1 MKAEGILE
9 TTDED
14 HKFSRVD
21 DSRSILDRCVV
32 EKVLLVSN
40 SLFEKSRLDSA
51 KLLTTSLIPE
61 IPLRPQN
68 HQHLGFTKARFTLV
82 ISGVSYPDTVQ
93 VRLTHSWYQT
103 SLRSDHVSLESVL
116 VLWRHVDPV
125 WVPSARQHQLTSL
138 QHKNESNLWTTSKI
152 KV

>member
-1 MKAEGILE
+1 MKI
-9 TTDED
+9 
-14 HKFSRVD
+14 
-21 DSRSILDRCVV
+21 I
-32 EKVLLVSN
+32 N
-40 SLFEKSRLDSA
+40 SLVLMIADLFWTDAWWKKCFKSQIHSLKSRDWIQH

-125 WVPSARQHQLTSL
+125 
-138 QHKNESNLWTTSKI
+138 
-152 KV
+152 